1 MLYVKRFESFK
12 QHGDKAFNVYGMSN
26 EESKNI
32 KELIGSILLDLYKDN
47 IVKIEGF
54 DEPFVAPIHGEDK
67 NKLKSY
73 LNYAN
78 TNKKLLNKLSDIF
91 KLKSYYEI
99 YNFIKRNKNNL
110 FLEGGKLFDIT
121 KGSIEYTIKKGEEN
135 EEYALDFL
143 NNFYDLDFSK
153 RTDTDYEDDLIK
165 GIDIYFKKKNDDKV
179 YTVQVKPLS
188 SKTKNS
194 DIIVYSSGV
203 IKEYK
208 TDYYIFVNK
217 EFNKLIMFSN
227 DLPKIYKNSYIF
239 KYSSLIVEK

>member
-1 MLYVKRFESFK
+1 MLYVKRFESFSK
-12 QHGDKAFNVYGMSN
+12 VFDVYGMSTN
-26 EESKNI
+26 ESKNI
-32 KELIGSILLDLYKDN
+32 KELISSILLDLYKDN

-54 DEPFVAPIHGEDK
+54 DEPFVAPIHGEDQ

-78 TNKKLLNKLSDIF
+78 TNKKLLKKLSDIF
-91 KLKSYYEI
+91 KLKSYYDI
-99 YNFIKRNKNNL
+99 YKFIKRNKNNL
-110 FLEGGKLFDIT
+110 FLEDGKLFDIT
-121 KGSIEYTIKKGEEN
+121 KTSIEYTIKKGEEN

-188 SKTKNS
+188 SKEKNS
-194 DIIVYSSGV
+194 DIIIYSSGV

-208 TDYYIFVNK
+208 TDYYIFVDKKN
-217 EFNKLIMFSN
+217 NKLIMFSN

-239 KYSSLIVEK
+239 KYGSLIIEK